1 MGSRAWWATVHRIT
15 KSQTQLSTN
24 TYTKGVGEAG
34 GMLAPVLLRSWIYQS
49 WSSNTLATWCKQLI
63 IGNNTEAGKD
73 WRQEKKWT
81 IEDEMVGRH
90 HRLDGHEL
98 EQALG
103 VGDGQGSLACC
114 SPWRCKESDMTK
126 WLNWIEYIVFAFSLD
141 LELYKKWISLGIHF
155 FLAWTVAGATHT
167 MRCRLSWTWHMK
179 LGSGVSNYPI

>member
-1 MGSRAWWATVHRIT
+1 MTTAKNIALTRWTFVGKVMSLLYNMLSRLIIAFF
-15 KSQTQLSTN
+15 
-24 TYTKGVGEAG
+24 
-34 GMLAPVLLRSWIYQS
+34 LRSKHLLISWMQS
-49 WSSNTLATWCKQLI
+49 ASAVILEPPKI
-63 IGNNTEAGKD
+63 K
-73 WRQEKKWT
+73 
-81 IEDEMVGRH
+81 MVGWH
-90 HRLDGHEL
+90 HQLNGHEF

-167 MRCRLSWTWHMK
+167 MRCRLSWTWHMQ